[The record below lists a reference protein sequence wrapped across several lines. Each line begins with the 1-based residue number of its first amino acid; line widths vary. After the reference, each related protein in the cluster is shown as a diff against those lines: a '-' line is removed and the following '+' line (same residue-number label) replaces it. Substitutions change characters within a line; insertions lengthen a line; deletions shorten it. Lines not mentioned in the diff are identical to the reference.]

1 MAKLNTL
8 IKRATRPEH
17 GPMGFGA
24 AARKPQASM
33 LLVAI
38 IGDHWPRAVSDA
50 AAAGADV
57 LVLQG
62 KPGDKD
68 ISEAIAAAG
77 DQPCGVMLSDTSLDA
92 LPRLR
97 EAKVDFVLVGANSPA
112 AALMEEELAV
122 VLQLREELSDVQL
135 RTLEAWPFGA
145 IYFDRES
152 APATIFKLL
161 DLQRVAGLARKPLMV
176 QIPADTKQGELMA
189 LRDAGVALLA
199 VDMKDRSAIDSLKRL
214 RETVDALPRHKPR
227 KEEKR
232 EAWLPS
238 GGSGAMSEHGEEE
251 EEDDRG

>member
-1 MAKLNTL
+1 MAKLKTL
-8 IKRATRPEH
+8 IKRATRPEP

-24 AARKPQASM
+24 TARKPQASM

-38 IGDHWPRAVSDA
+38 VGDHWSRAVGEAS
-50 AAAGADV
+50 AAGADV

-68 ISEAIAAAG
+68 ISDAVAAAG
-77 DQPCGVMLSDTSLDA
+77 EQPCGVLLSDTSLEA

-97 EAKVDFVLVGANSPA
+97 EAKVDFILVGTNAPA
-112 AALMEEELAV
+112 GALMEEELAI
-122 VLQLREELSDVQL
+122 VLQLREELPDVQL
-135 RTLEAWPFGA
+135 RALEPWPLDA
-145 IYFDRES
+145 IYLDRES
-152 APATIFKLL
+152 APATIVRLL
-161 DLQRVAGLARKPLMV
+161 EIQRISGQSRKPLIV
-176 QIPADTKQGELMA
+176 QIPADTKQGELMT

-199 VDMKDRSAIDSLKRL
+199 VDMKDRGAIDSLKRL

-251 EEDDRG
+251 DE